1 MGGGV
6 IQKLVLASQSKDHRP
21 RTLVILVTTC
31 LVAISCS
38 SSTPQPDSQTDS
50 AARPDRELKI
60 EEVLS
65 DLWNPRGVGI
75 DKKGALV
82 VAEAGL
88 GEDAEEQILRTG
100 RVTRFFDRNS
110 DGDFSD
116 DGETERRLDHLISF
130 NSVNKYETGRDEVSG
145 ASDVLI
151 HTDGR
156 AFISLDGGINDTG
169 GNFTLIE
176 LAEDGSLVRELQQ
189 DSNMTGIGFAPDQLS
204 IYATQSTLNQL
215 IEISLFGHPSKE
227 IATFDRLT
235 SGQQAVPAGL
245 GVDPRSGD
253 ILVALF
259 SGVARAEG
267 LACRFVSAVMC
278 DGRYLPL
285 IPTDS
290 KIVRVDPRTGEISDE
305 ITGLSAAVDVAVDSR
320 GNVFTVEMAADHAQ
334 LFHQGVDLFSS
345 SIQTLHGGYLRYS
358 GRVAMYPPDGGPEK
372 VLATGLDEPTNIT
385 IGPDGDLYVSTG
397 QGTPG
402 RPIPGPNGRTAIVGK
417 IIRITGY

>member
-1 MGGGV
+1 MGGIV
-6 IQKLVLASQSKDHRP
+6 TQNIALARHNEDQRP
-21 RTLVILVTTC
+21 RTLVILVATL
-31 LVAISCS
+31 LVAISCNS
-38 SSTPQPDSQTDS
+38 ATPQPGSETDS
-50 AARPDRELKI
+50 SVRLEREFKV

-75 DKKGALV
+75 DKDGALV

-88 GEDAEEQILRTG
+88 GEDAEEHILRTG

-110 DGDFSD
+110 DGDFAD
-116 DGETERRLDHLISF
+116 DGEAERRLDHLISF

-145 ASDVLI
+145 ASDVLV

-156 AFISLDGGINDTG
+156 TYFSLDGGIGDTG

-176 LAEDGSLVRELQQ
+176 LDENGSLLREIPQ

-245 GVDPRSGD
+245 GVDPRTGD

-290 KIVRVDPRTGEISDE
+290 KIVRVDPRTGESSDE
-305 ITGLSAAVDVAVDSR
+305 ITGLTAAVDVAVDSR

-334 LFHQGVDLFSS
+334 LFHQGADLFSS
-345 SIQTLHGGYLRYS
+345 DIQTIHGGYLRYS
-358 GRVAMYPPDGGPEK
+358 GRVTMYPSDGRPER
-372 VLATGLDEPTNIT
+372 VLAAGLDEPTNIT
-385 IGPDGDLYVSTG
+385 IGPDGALYVSTG